1 MRLVRRMVQITDVLH
16 ERSLEIFR
24 AKRAAIE
31 AGDDSDSK
39 DILSIMRT
47 SHIPLWRYY
56 VHSCTVRA
64 NMAASGEDQLP
75 EDQLLGQ
82 MSCVSP
88 LNTPRGHMRMPM
100 TIIFRTII
108 FAAMDTTSNA
118 MARTLQLLAEH
129 PQVQTKLRRE
139 IADAKVGGNHLDYDQ
154 LHALPY
160 LDAVCRETLRL

>member
-16 ERSLEIFR
+16 ERSLEIFH

-47 SHIPLWRYY
+47 SYIPLLGDIIPY
-56 VHSCTVRA
+56 SCTVRA

-82 MSCVSP
+82 MSCVS
-88 LNTPRGHMRMPM
+88 L
-100 TIIFRTII
+100 
-108 FAAMDTTSNA
+108 
-118 MARTLQLLAEH
+118 
-129 PQVQTKLRRE
+129 KLCAG
-139 IADAKVGGNHLDYDQ
+139 ICACL
-154 LHALPY
+154 
-160 LDAVCRETLRL
+160 